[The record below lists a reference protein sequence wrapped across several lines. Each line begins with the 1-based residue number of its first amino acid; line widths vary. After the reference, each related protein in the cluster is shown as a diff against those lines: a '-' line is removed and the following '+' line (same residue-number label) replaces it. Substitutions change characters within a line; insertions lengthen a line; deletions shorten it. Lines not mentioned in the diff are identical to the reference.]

1 MLGFLGPRME
11 RFSMD
16 IASPSIL
23 APPAPGSET
32 EASVRE
38 DLACAYRLI
47 AHLGMTDTV
56 FTHLSVRVPGPGN
69 FFLVNPYGLMFD
81 EITASSLVKVDA
93 DGQPAQATHWPVNPA
108 GFVIHSAI
116 HMRRPDAHCV
126 MHTHTLAGMT
136 VAAQTG
142 GLLPLNQISMEF
154 IGEVALHEYEG
165 VADDDNLDERERLV
179 RDLADKPCML
189 LRNHGLLTVGR
200 TVAEAFHFMYYLDL
214 ACRIQVAA
222 QSTGAALAI
231 PSLSVQTRTK
241 AQYVRDENY
250 GWLVW
255 QAFKR
260 RMDREQPD
268 YRA

>member
-1 MLGFLGPRME
+1 
-11 RFSMD
+11 MD
-16 IASPSIL
+16 SPIFQIPE
-23 APPAPGSET
+23 PPAAHLEET
-32 EASVRE
+32 EAQVRQ

-56 FTHLSVRVPGPGN
+56 YTHLSVRVPGPGN

-93 DGQPAQATHWPVNPA
+93 DGAPAQATSFPVNPA

-116 HMRRPDAHCV
+116 HMNRHDAHCV

-136 VAAQTG
+136 VAAQQG

-154 IGEVALHEYEG
+154 IDEVALHEYEG
-165 VADDDNLDERERLV
+165 VADDDNLSERERLV
-179 RDLADKPCML
+179 RDLGDKPCLL

-200 TVAEAFHFMYYLDL
+200 TIAEAFYFMYYLEQ

-222 QSTGAALAI
+222 QSTGAPLAI
-231 PSLSVQTRTK
+231 PSIETQQRTK
-241 AQYVRDENY
+241 KQFTRDENH

-255 QAFKR
+255 QAFQRK
-260 RMDREQPD
+260 MDREQPD
-268 YRA
+268 YRS

>member
-1 MLGFLGPRME
+1 
-11 RFSMD
+11 MD
-16 IASPSIL
+16 SPIFEL
-23 APPAPGSET
+23 PQPPAADHQLT
-32 EASVRE
+32 EADVRE

-56 FTHLSVRVPGPGN
+56 YTHLSVRVPGPGN

-93 DGQPAQATHWPVNPA
+93 DGQPAQATSWPVNPA

-116 HMRRPDAHCV
+116 HMKRHDAACV

-136 VAAQTG
+136 VAAQAG

-154 IGEVALHEYEG
+154 IDEVAMHEYEG
-165 VADDDNLDERERLV
+165 VADDDNLSERARLV
-179 RDLADKPCML
+179 RDLGDKSCMI
-189 LRNHGLLTVGR
+189 LRNHGLLTTGR
-200 TVAEAFHFMYYLDL
+200 TVAEAFYFMYYLEQ

-222 QSTGAALAI
+222 QATGAALAI
-231 PSLSVQTRTK
+231 PSEATQQRTK
-241 AQYVRDENY
+241 AQFARDENY

-260 RMDREQPD
+260 KMDREQPD

>member
-1 MLGFLGPRME
+1 
-11 RFSMD
+11 MD
-16 IASPSIL
+16 AMPPKIGQ
-23 APPAPGSET
+23 PPAPATET

-56 FTHLSVRVPGPGN
+56 FTHLSARVPGPGN
-69 FFLVNPYGLMFD
+69 FFLVNPYGLMFE
-81 EITASSLVKVDA
+81 EITASALVKVDA
-93 DGQPAQATHWPVNPA
+93 DGLPAQQTTWPVNPA

-116 HMRRPDAHCV
+116 HMSRADAHCV

-136 VAAQTG
+136 IAAQAG

-154 IGEVALHEYEG
+154 LDELAIHDYEG
-165 VADDDNLDERERLV
+165 VADDDNLSERERLV
-179 RDLADKPCML
+179 RDLGAKPCML

-200 TVAEAFHFMYYLDL
+200 TVAEAFYFMYYLEQ
-214 ACRIQVAA
+214 ACRIQVSA
-222 QSTGAALAI
+222 QSTGAALSI
-231 PSLSVQTRTK
+231 PPAAVLRRTK
-241 AQYVRDENY
+241 AQYRREEHH

-260 RMDREQPD
+260 KMDREQPA
-268 YRA
+268 YRS

>member
-1 MLGFLGPRME
+1 
-11 RFSMD
+11 MD
-16 IASPSIL
+16 SPIFQIPE
-23 APPAPGSET
+23 APSAHIEET
-32 EASVRE
+32 EEQVRQ

-56 FTHLSVRVPGPGN
+56 YTHLSVRVPGPGN

-93 DGQPAQATHWPVNPA
+93 DGLPAQATSFPVNPA

-116 HMRRPDAHCV
+116 HMKRHDAHCV

-136 VAAQTG
+136 VAAQQG

-154 IGEVALHEYEG
+154 IDEVALHEYEG
-165 VADDDNLDERERLV
+165 VADDDNLSERERLV
-179 RDLADKPCML
+179 RDLGDKPCLL

-200 TVAEAFHFMYYLDL
+200 TIAEAFYFMYYFEQ

-222 QSTGAALAI
+222 QSTGAPLAI
-231 PSLSVQTRTK
+231 PSAETQQRTK
-241 AQYVRDENY
+241 KQFNRGPDH

-255 QAFKR
+255 QAFQRK
-260 RMDREQPD
+260 MDREQPD
-268 YRA
+268 YRS

>member
-1 MLGFLGPRME
+1 MDSPIFELPR
-11 RFSMD
+11 
-16 IASPSIL
+16 
-23 APPAPGSET
+23 PPAPGDRET
-32 EASVRE
+32 EDSVRQ

-56 FTHLSVRVPGPGN
+56 YTHLSVRLPGSGN

-93 DGQPAQATHWPVNPA
+93 DGLPAQATSWPVNPA

-116 HMRRPDAHCV
+116 HMKRHDAACV
-126 MHTHTLAGMT
+126 MHTHTLAGMA
-136 VAAQTG
+136 VAAQQG
-142 GLLPLNQISMEF
+142 GLLPLNQIGMEF
-154 IGEVALHEYEG
+154 IDEVAMHEYEG
-165 VADDDNLDERERLV
+165 VADDDNLSERERLV
-179 RDLADKPCML
+179 RDLGDKSCMI

-200 TVAEAFHFMYYLDL
+200 TVAEAFYFMYYLEQ

-231 PSLSVQTRTK
+231 PSEATQRRTK
-241 AQYVRDENY
+241 AQFVPEENH

-260 RMDREQPD
+260 KMDREQPG
-268 YRA
+268 YRS